1 MPPTSSNASSGD
13 TPEVFEDVVGE
24 VYAQVRLDVYLTDR
38 LEDASRSFVKRLIKD
53 ERVVVNGGVCTK
65 PGRPMAAGDS
75 VRVEVPP
82 PPHTD
87 LLPEAIPLDI
97 LYQDDDIVVVNKHS
111 GLVVHPGAGNYSGTL
126 LNALLYHCP
135 DFQRPGEDPVRPGI
149 VHRLDQYT
157 SGVLVVAKNEK
168 SFRRLAEQAR
178 EHTFTRRYIALVRGE
193 FKESAGRID
202 AAVGRSMSDPSK
214 MTVTSFRSR
223 EAVTHFAVEER
234 FGVASLV
241 SLVLETGRTHQI
253 RVHLR
258 FTGHPVLGDSV
269 YGDTDFSRWP
279 IDATVRAALEGLN
292 GQALHA
298 QVLGIQHPANGD
310 LMEFSAPPPADFQRA
325 LEALRAHVG
334 G

>member
-1 MPPTSSNASSGD
+1 MPA
-13 TPEVFEDVVGE
+13 VFEDVVGDE
-24 VYAQVRLDVYLTDR
+24 YAQVRLDVYLTDR
-38 LEDASRSFVKRLIKD
+38 LDDASRSFVKKLIKD
-53 ERVVVNGGVCTK
+53 AQVAVNGGPCTK
-65 PGRPMAAGDS
+65 PGRPMAPGDS
-75 VRVEVPP
+75 VRVTLPP

-97 LYQDDDIVVVNKHS
+97 LYQDEDIVVVNKPA
-111 GLVVHPGAGNYSGTL
+111 GLVVHPGAGNYTGTL
-126 LNALLYHCP
+126 INALLHHCP

-157 SGVLVVAKNEK
+157 SGVLVVAKHEK
-168 SFRRLAEQAR
+168 SFKHLAQQAR
-178 EHTFTRRYIALVRGE
+178 EHTFTRRYLALVRGE

-202 AAVGRSMSDPSK
+202 AAVGRSLADPSK

-279 IDATVRAALEGLN
+279 VSATVRAALEGLN

-298 QVLGIQHPANGD
+298 EVLGIQHPGTGD
-310 LMEFSAPPPADFQRA
+310 RMEFSAPPPVDFQRA
-325 LEALRAHVG
+325 LEALRTHVG